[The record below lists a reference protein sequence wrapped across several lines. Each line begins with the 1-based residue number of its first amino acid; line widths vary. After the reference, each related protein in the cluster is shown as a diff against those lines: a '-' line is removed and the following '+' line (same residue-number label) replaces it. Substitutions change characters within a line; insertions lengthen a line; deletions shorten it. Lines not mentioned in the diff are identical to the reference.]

1 MRRMYYQ
8 LKYNV
13 KLRLTVNV
21 FWKMLIGLVLVQI
34 YTPKLAYY
42 GLRYTPTAIGI
53 SYMAYMLFCYIKN
66 LHILSH

>member
-13 KLRLTVNV
+13 KLRLTINV

-42 GLRYTPTAIGI
+42 GLRYI
-53 SYMAYMLFCYIKN
+53 SPLMSISFMAYMLFTFIN
-66 LHILSH
+66 HLHMFSR